1 MSNDSDNQLLK
12 PHTTV
17 TIRRC
22 VPHATADG
30 ATALALETHD
40 MGTIFVQMPSETI
53 RAVRDA
59 LNQLDLIIAQG
70 TGNA

>member
-1 MSNDSDNQLLK
+1 MMEENTPLQK

-17 TIRRC
+17 AILRC

-30 ATALALETHD
+30 ATAIALETLG
-40 MGTIFVQMPSETI
+40 MGTIFVLMPPEAI

-59 LNQLDLIIAQG
+59 LNQLETIISHG